1 MLHTDII
8 FTTKKASMDVFKKLK
23 NLGVVVHGAYQL
35 TDAEL
40 LSGIN
45 ALESEPYWANQ
56 MEVTGCAGHYLK
68 SDKIDGLI
76 TITAFGCGP
85 DSLMLEDIKRK
96 AKNFQKPLLH
106 LSIDE
111 HTGEAGFVTRL
122 EAFCDMLFRNKRA
135 KITRNLEQNINED
148 TKTFDS
154 LNDILTLK
162 K

>member
-1 MLHTDII
+1 
-8 FTTKKASMDVFKKLK
+8 
-23 NLGVVVHGAYQL
+23 
-35 TDAEL
+35 
-40 LSGIN
+40 
-45 ALESEPYWANQ
+45 
-56 MEVTGCAGHYLK
+56 
-68 SDKIDGLI
+68 
-76 TITAFGCGP
+76 
-85 DSLMLEDIKRK
+85 MLEDIKRK

-135 KITRNLEQNINED
+135 KITRNIEQNINED